1 VTGGLTRAGT
11 TARAELLRAL
21 AAVDLDA
28 LVAADLRAAL
38 RERLLERT
46 AAG

>member
-1 VTGGLTRAGT
+1 MRAGT

-21 AAVDLDA
+21 EALDLNA

-38 RERLLERT
+38 RTRLLGDD
-46 AAG
+46 A